1 MSDTTKWLDGE
12 PTIPGVYQR
21 KFSFGAYYAR
31 WDGWQWYLSTTTAEW
46 ANRIKQKSRYGVS
59 EAYWRGLKE
68 KA

>member
-21 KFSFGAYYAR
+21 KFSFGVYYAR
-31 WDGWQWYLSTTTAEW
+31 WDGSHWYTSSKNLLLASHAVV
-46 ANRIKQKSRYGVS
+46 RS
-59 EAYWRGLKE
+59 AYPELPWRGLKV